1 MKKRSSWNE
10 YFLSSP
16 SIIWLFLFFVIPS
29 IIVYAYAF
37 KPSDLYGGVGTGWTF
52 ETVAELFSPLYLKL
66 LLRTLWLS
74 ALTTAISLLLAL
86 PVAYQMM
93 IVSKFMRQLLM
104 LLIIVPFWSS
114 LLIRIFAWKT
124 LLHPEGV
131 LHQSLAFLGIISEET
146 TLLYNSTAVVFVM
159 VYTFLP
165 FAVLPIYSSSSKFN
179 LQLIDAARDLGATRS
194 QAFFKVFIPG
204 IEQGLAAAALM
215 VFIPAVGAY
224 VIPDLVGG
232 INSEMLGNKIAQKTF
247 VERNLPQASALGG
260 LLALAVLI
268 TVMLVKQQV
277 GIRKKLRLYVEVRN
291 RE

>member
-1 MKKRSSWNE
+1 MRKNE
-10 YFLSSP
+10 WLLSSP
-16 SIIWLFLFFVIPS
+16 SIIWLFIFFVIPS

-37 KPSDLYGGVGTGWTF
+37 KPTDLYGGVGQGWTF
-52 ETVAELFSPLYLKL
+52 DTITELFSPLYLKL

-74 ALTTAISLLLAL
+74 ALTTAICLLLAL

-93 IVSKFMRQLLM
+93 VVSKTMRQLLM

-124 LLHPEGV
+124 LLHPEGI
-131 LHQSLAFLGIISEET
+131 LHQTLEYLGLISHET
-146 TLLYNSTAVVFVM
+146 TLLYNSVCVVFVM
-159 VYTFLP
+159 VYTFIP
-165 FAVLPIYSSSSKFN
+165 FAILPIYSSSTKFN
-179 LQLIDAARDLGATRS
+179 LQLIDAARDLGATSS
-194 QAFFKVFIPG
+194 QAFLKVFIPG
-204 IEQGLAAAALM
+204 IENGLAAAALM

-260 LLALAVLI
+260 LLALAVFI
-268 TVMLVKQQV
+268 TMTVIKLQV
-277 GIRKKLRLYVEVRN
+277 GIRKKIRFYTEVRN

>member
-1 MKKRSSWNE
+1 
-10 YFLSSP
+10 
-16 SIIWLFLFFVIPS
+16 
-29 IIVYAYAF
+29 
-37 KPSDLYGGVGTGWTF
+37 
-52 ETVAELFSPLYLKL
+52 
-66 LLRTLWLS
+66 LWLS

-124 LLHPEGV
+124 LLHPEGI

-165 FAVLPIYSSSSKFN
+165 FAILPIYSGSSKFN

-232 INSEMLGNKIAQKTF
+232 INSKMLGNKVAQKTF

>member
-1 MKKRSSWNE
+1 MQKRSSWNE
-10 YFLSSP
+10 YLLSAP
-16 SIIWLFLFFVIPS
+16 SIVWLFVFFVIPS
-29 IIVYAYAF
+29 LIVYAYAF
-37 KPSDLYGGVGTGWTF
+37 KPADLYGGVGSGWTL
-52 ETVAELFSPLYLKL
+52 ETISELFSPLYLKL

-74 ALTTAISLLLAL
+74 ALTTTICLLLAL

-93 IVSKFMRQLLM
+93 IVSKNLRQFLM

-124 LLHPEGV
+124 LLHPEGI
-131 LHQSLAFLGIISEET
+131 LHQSLAFIGLISPET
-146 TLLYNSTAVVFVM
+146 PLLYNSTAVVFVM

-179 LQLIDAARDLGATRS
+179 LQLMDAARDLGATSS
-194 QAFFKVFIPG
+194 QAFFKVFLPG
-204 IEQGLAAAALM
+204 IEKGLAAAALM
-215 VFIPAVGAY
+215 VFIPAVGTY

-260 LLALAVLI
+260 LLAIAVLI
-268 TVMLVKQQV
+268 TVMLIKQHV
-277 GIRKKLRLYVEVRN
+277 GIRKKLRLYIEVRN